1 MIYKCKA
8 VNFEVAW
15 QSEPLSYS
23 CSKAWQ
29 VYEYTTEKF
38 TFCRTYQLLNQYRSV
53 PLIAAP
59 QIANREMSARTRRAK
74 KMHDAHLRSMGLG
87 PFTPSNGSHVNT
99 DNKRD
104 SVNWKQDV
112 DDDF

>member
-1 MIYKCKA
+1 
-8 VNFEVAW
+8 
-15 QSEPLSYS
+15 
-23 CSKAWQ
+23 
-29 VYEYTTEKF
+29 
-38 TFCRTYQLLNQYRSV
+38 
-53 PLIAAP
+53 
-59 QIANREMSARTRRAK
+59 MSARTRRAK